1 MHDDLSPAEQQVPV
15 PVVPGSSSGGAPVS
29 PGAQTGPSASTTR
42 LVGIDLARFL
52 AVLGMMAAHLM
63 PPSGYPGHVPWVSRV
78 VDGNAST
85 LFAVLGG
92 VSVVLASRSALA
104 RGEVAAARWTTATRG
119 VLVVLLGA
127 TLALGPA
134 NVVVVLVYFGVT
146 LVCAVP
152 FLRVRPGWLLA
163 WAGLLAVVGPV
174 VNASVRAALDVEG
187 EGGSLGWGELVD
199 PLVALR
205 AVVLTGTYPVVTWLV
220 YVLVGMALAKV
231 LLAAREA
238 GTDRRLLVRLLAWGV
253 VLVAG
258 SLTLSTLVYE
268 AAGRAAALAT
278 YPSFTGPQVDLLV
291 GESGWGAPL
300 DTGWWALAL
309 QTPHTGAPLD
319 MLRGVGVAL
328 VVVSAML
335 LLAATLPGWAL
346 RLVEPLRAAGA
357 APLTVYT
364 LHVLGVGVTG
374 LMIEAVVRAG
384 GFTEVPWWYLGP
396 WIFAV
401 HAAGAVLVGVVLATL
416 GRKGPLETAVSATA
430 RRTGTWAAGLGRS
443 R

>member
-1 MHDDLSPAEQQVPV
+1 MHPDFPPAGRDSTAVLPSPAR
-15 PVVPGSSSGGAPVS
+15 
-29 PGAQTGPSASTTR
+29 STSR

-52 AVLGMMAAHLM
+52 AVVGMMAAHLM
-63 PPSGYPGHVPWVSRV
+63 PPSGYPGHVAWVSRV

-104 RGEVAAARWTTATRG
+104 RGEVAAARWATATRG

-127 TLALGPA
+127 TLAFGPA

-152 FLRVRPGWLLA
+152 FLRVRPGWLLG

-174 VNASVRAALDVEG
+174 VNVAVRASLDVES
-187 EGGSLGWGELVD
+187 EGGGLGWVELAD
-199 PLVALR
+199 PLVPLR
-205 AVVLTGTYPVVTWLV
+205 AVFLTGTYPVVTWLV

-238 GTDRRLLVRLLAWGV
+238 GTDRRFLVRVLAGGAA
-253 VLVAG
+253 LVAG
-258 SLTLSTLVYE
+258 SLVLSTVVYE
-268 AAGRAAALAT
+268 AAGRAAAVAA
-278 YPSFTGPQVDLLV
+278 YPTFTAEQVDLLAS
-291 GESGWGAPL
+291 ESGWGAPL
-300 DTGWWALAL
+300 DTGWWAFAL
-309 QTPHTGAPLD
+309 QAPHTGAPLD
-319 MLRGVGVAL
+319 VLRGVGVAL

-335 LLAATLPGWAL
+335 LLAGALPGWAL
-346 RLVEPLRAAGA
+346 RVVEPLRAAGA

-374 LMIEAVVRAG
+374 LAIDALVEAG

-396 WIFAV
+396 RILVLHVACAV
-401 HAAGAVLVGVVLATL
+401 AVGVVLAAL
-416 GRKGPLETAVSATA
+416 GRRGPLETAVSAVS
-430 RRTGTWAAGLGRS
+430 RRTGAWAAGTGQR

>member
-15 PVVPGSSSGGAPVS
+15 PVVPGSSSGGAPVG

-63 PPSGYPGHVPWVSRV
+63 PPSGYPGHVPWVSRM

-163 WAGLLAVVGPV
+163 WAALLAVVGPV

-199 PLVALR
+199 P
-205 AVVLTGTYPVVTWLV
+205 LV

-268 AAGRAAALAT
+268 VAGRAAALAA

-319 MLRGVGVAL
+319 VLRGVGVAL

-335 LLAATLPGWAL
+335 LLAAALPGWAL

-416 GRKGPLETAVSATA
+416 GRRGPLETAVSAAA
-430 RRTGTWAAGLGRS
+430 RRTGTWAAGLGRG

>member
-15 PVVPGSSSGGAPVS
+15 PVVPGSSSGGAPVG

-42 LVGIDLARFL
+42 LVGVDLARFL

-85 LFAVLGG
+85 IFAVLGG

-146 LVCAVP
+146 LVCAAP

-163 WAGLLAVVGPV
+163 WAALLAVVGPV

-205 AVVLTGTYPVVTWLV
+205 AVLLTGTYPVVTWLV

-268 AAGRAAALAT
+268 SAGRAAALAA

-300 DTGWWALAL
+300 DTGWWALVL

-319 MLRGVGVAL
+319 VLRGVGVAL

-416 GRKGPLETAVSATA
+416 GRKGPLETAVSAAA
-430 RRTGTWAAGLGRS
+430 RRTGTWAAGLGRG